1 MKENQIRAKFLS
13 LLKRND
19 LTTLELQA
27 VKVEIREYKRKN
39 PYWREQLIIN

>member
-1 MKENQIRAKFLS
+1 MTDKKLRAKFLS

-27 VKVEIREYKRKN
+27 VKVEIREYKRQN